1 MQYNLTFPFGSHG
14 NCESEVRTGSTVS
27 YASSVD
33 WELVTELDCTFGV
46 YKLRNQLPRKPE
58 ST

>member
-27 YASSVD
+27 YTSSVD
-33 WELVTELDCTFGV
+33 WELVTELDCLGFISFS
-46 YKLRNQLPRKPE
+46 NQLPRKPE